1 MQIRSAAFVVSAVNP
16 QQYPQTEQ
24 PEIALVGRS
33 NVGKSSF
40 LNKFLNRRNLAKTS
54 STPGKTQTINF
65 YHVNG
70 AWYFVDLPGYGFARV
85 ARATQARWA
94 RFINRYLYQRK
105 PLVGIIQLVDIRHA
119 PTQDDVTMQ
128 EWLQECGL
136 PYLVIATKAD
146 KISRGQYN
154 KQIQS
159 IKEKLNIA
167 PEIPVFPC
175 SSETGEGMDKVADWI
190 ESLISPFQQ
199 EEPGEER

>member
-1 MQIRSAAFVVSAVNP
+1 M
-16 QQYPQTEQ
+16 
-24 PEIALVGRS
+24 
-33 NVGKSSF
+33 
-40 LNKFLNRRNLAKTS
+40 
-54 STPGKTQTINF
+54 
-65 YHVNG
+65 
-70 AWYFVDLPGYGFARV
+70 
-85 ARATQARWA
+85 
-94 RFINRYLYQRK
+94 
-105 PLVGIIQLVDIRHA
+105 GIIQLVDIRHA